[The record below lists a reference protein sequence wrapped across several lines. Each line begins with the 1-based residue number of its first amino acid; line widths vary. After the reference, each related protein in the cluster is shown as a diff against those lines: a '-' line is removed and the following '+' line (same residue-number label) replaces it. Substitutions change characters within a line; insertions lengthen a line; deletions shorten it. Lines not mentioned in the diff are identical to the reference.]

1 MYEDVCMDTAIVHIA
16 TLIVASAAQE
26 ERGGHLGGGWPIQR
40 LDPAKNSDNRLN
52 VMGEIP

>member
-26 ERGGHLGGGWPIQR
+26 ERDGHLGGRVANTALRSGQ
-40 LDPAKNSDNRLN
+40 
-52 VMGEIP
+52 EF